1 MLASGNRIVKL
12 RSVSKKSSPQW
23 RAVHGPKGFVGQRL
37 ERKRKR
43 SEWSCTI
50 CGNSTCIRQDFRMLM
65 CSLPTYV
72 STATYRLLTLR
83 YFESKRS
90 TRPLPVASSFIKHK
104 VSQRLCRHAVCI
116 FVLELL
122 WLGMQ
127 LCREYDSKYLPR
139 EIPFEYLTLY
149 IYHCH

>member
-23 RAVHGPKGFVGQRL
+23 RAVHGPEGFVGQRL

-50 CGNSTCIRQDFRMLM
+50 CGNSTCIRQDFRVLLLLLLLLIIIFS

-83 YFESKRS
+83 YFGSKRS
-90 TRPLPVASSFIKHK
+90 TRLLPVASIK
-104 VSQRLCRHAVCI
+104 L
-116 FVLELL
+116 
-122 WLGMQ
+122 
-127 LCREYDSKYLPR
+127 D
-139 EIPFEYLTLY
+139 
-149 IYHCH
+149 